1 MRRHYRQIK
10 RELQGLL
17 EAEQIDFKILLNLTF
32 NLLNDVMQTFNIVY
46 SLYTIVFFKSIL
58 AWNS

>member
-32 NLLNDVMQTFNIVY
+32 NLLNDIMQTFNIVY

>member
-32 NLLNDVMQTFNIVY
+32 NLLNDIMQTFNIVY

-58 AWNS
+58 A

>member
-58 AWNS
+58 A